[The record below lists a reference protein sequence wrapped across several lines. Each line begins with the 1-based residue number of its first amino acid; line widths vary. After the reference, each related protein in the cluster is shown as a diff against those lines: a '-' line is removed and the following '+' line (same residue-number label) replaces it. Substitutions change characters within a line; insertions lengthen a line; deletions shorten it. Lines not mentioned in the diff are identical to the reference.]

1 MAIIKEEVI
10 TILNELPED
19 ATLAEI
25 ERAIIIKTIPSAIR
39 HVQKVEKQILKFEKI
54 NSELI
59 KLIKKADL
67 NSKYLEELIPIER
80 IQSSVNNGR
89 SFFIR

>member
-25 ERAIIIKTIPSAIR
+25 QRAIIVKTIPSSIR

-80 IQSSVNNGR
+80 IQSSINNGR
-89 SFFIR
+89 NFFIR

>member
-1 MAIIKEEVI
+1 
-10 TILNELPED
+10 
-19 ATLAEI
+19 
-25 ERAIIIKTIPSAIR
+25 
-39 HVQKVEKQILKFEKI
+39 EKQILKFEKI

-89 SFFIR
+89 NFFIR